1 MCFLSPQ
8 LKFSE
13 SVPASYCSKVV
24 LKSFP
29 SPFSLFSVRLLL
41 HPFSVLCLL
50 KRFHFSSVVLY
61 FVKVSFFFVFVF
73 FLGLHFLCLF
83 FRIWRKMSQN
93 PPTLN
98 PPTGMHFQKGFVF
111 LHLGFFVL
119 EKVSFFL
126 NYGSKGFIFPQ
137 LGFKRF
143 RFSSVRI

>member
-13 SVPASYCSKVV
+13 SVPASYYSKVV

-61 FVKVSFFFVFVF
+61 F
-73 FLGLHFLCLF
+73 C
-83 FRIWRKMSQN
+83 
-93 PPTLN
+93 
-98 PPTGMHFQKGFVF
+98 KGFVF
-111 LHLGFFVL
+111 LCVRFLLRLTLSLFVL
-119 EKVSFFL
+119 QNLKKDVSESSYTESSYRYAF
-126 NYGSKGFIFPQ
+126 S
-137 LGFKRF
+137 KRF
-143 RFSSVRI
+143 RFSSFRVLCFGKGFVFPQLWFKRFHFSSVRIQKVSFFLS